1 MRDVENFLV
10 LLCDVFSDTAVFL
23 LGFFLGLDF
32 VLLRLGFYGFLGGDF
47 GGGCGEVCGIVGG

>member
-10 LLCDVFSDTAVFL
+10 LLGDVFSDTAVFL

-32 VLLRLGFYGFLGGDF
+32 GLLMLGFDGFMGGYL
-47 GGGCGEVCGIVGG
+47 GGGCGKVCGIVGG